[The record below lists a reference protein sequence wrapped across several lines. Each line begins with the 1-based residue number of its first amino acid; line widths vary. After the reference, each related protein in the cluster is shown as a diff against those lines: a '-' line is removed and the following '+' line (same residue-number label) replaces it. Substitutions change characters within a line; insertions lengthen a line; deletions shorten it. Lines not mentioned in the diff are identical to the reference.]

1 MMKLST
7 SLIRIRYAVGVM
19 LALSAVFA
27 VVLGTTTLLQHTQV
41 VEAQQT
47 SSNVS
52 FEPDEYVGEEG
63 ESVEVVV
70 MIDSPRAS
78 DVTIPL
84 VRGVGTSTPGSDH
97 APIPQN
103 VTIDAGELSA
113 TVSVDL
119 IDDDV
124 DEGETA
130 ETIVINFGTLPSGIT
145 TAPGATTSTT
155 VSITDND
162 TAGVSTSQSNLG
174 IVEGDVTTGATYT
187 VVLDSEPT
195 GDVEVTISGQTDF
208 VTISGATL
216 TGDDDDVL
224 EFTAD
229 NWDVPQTIKVTAADD
244 VSTPTTATLTHTA
257 SNTGGYT
264 GSETAEVQVAIA
276 DNDSE
281 AISINPT
288 ALSADEGGSTSY
300 TIRLS
305 MQPESGTGNVT
316 VTVSGQGTGD
326 PLSNDISLSGSALSG
341 ADGDEIIFNRANWNV
356 PRRITVN
363 VAEDDD
369 AETDLAVTLAHSAAG
384 GGYAS
389 AATVNVTITSTDN
402 DTKEILVSREPISV
416 DEGDQ
421 AGETYRIKLS
431 AEPTGPVTVEI
442 APDNSGVT
450 VLPDEISF
458 NENNWDEWSQLIRIT
473 VLEDPDAINDETNLT
488 HTVSNASPGGF
499 AGVVKVLKINEQDDD
514 VVGIT
519 IDADTTTLGVQAP
532 PIAVDEGASA
542 TYTVVLDRQP
552 SAAVTVTLTV
562 PEDSGLTITT
572 PANADDEHVLTFTDQ
587 NWENTQNVTVN
598 ATANGVD
605 DGDRTI
611 DVTHTA
617 SGGGYDDVAVTAG
630 VMITDDDTA
639 GFTFAPP
646 EELSLNDPAGDT
658 TPTAGTYTVGLD
670 SQPTGDVTVM
680 IDAPEG
686 VTLMTGTGDDAEEIT
701 SLTFTLDDAETEA
714 ENDGTWDD
722 TQRVSVTVNDDI
734 DNAESPRDLELTHTA
749 TGGGYDAVEA
759 TTLTLEVTDQDV
771 AGVTVDTVPDVE
783 GEVATEG
790 VQSSPVAVMEGDA
803 DGGSYTVVLNT
814 EPTEDVTITIT
825 GHADT
830 DARLSSDTLT
840 FTADNWD
847 DPQTVTVTLVE
858 DDDAVPN
865 DDVTLMHAASTAS
878 EENVYDAELLPI
890 TNNATVTVDP
900 SDDDAAGVSVST
912 PSLEFVEGDDQDFFT
927 VVLDSQPTG
936 SVTVTVVSG
945 TETVATASPTSITF
959 TTSNWANP
967 RRVSVNPH
975 GEGASQ
981 ITLNPANG
989 GYGAVADATVTVTVV
1004 DSDDP
1009 AISVSPINLTIDEGD
1024 TTGATYNVRL
1034 SQAPTSDEDEDVTVT
1049 VTGYANTDVTISG
1062 PTLNED
1068 DELTFTSE
1076 NWNVMQSITVVAAE
1090 DDDAAVDTA
1099 VTLTHTASA
1108 TGGYT
1113 TTVTATVNVTI
1124 EENDENGIT
1133 VSREAITVTEGDT
1146 TGVSYTVVLDAEPSE
1161 DVTVT
1166 LAGHGVDVGSVDND
1180 VDISGVPLGGL
1191 DDTQLTF
1198 TMTNWDTPQTITVNA
1213 VDDDDA
1219 VTDED
1224 VKLVHTANNIGG
1236 YAGTETAEVTVSITD
1251 DDTAAITVD
1260 TDLMTEEVQ
1269 TTALAVDE
1277 GDTEGAMYS
1286 VTLTATPD
1294 ETVTVTIESPEDS
1307 GVMLATNGTPAAKLE
1322 LTFQADAEP
1331 VAQNVTVTVMDD
1343 DNAEGDRNVVL
1354 THTAAAG
1361 AEDDEN
1367 VYDGVTATVTL
1378 AVSDDDE
1385 TILNI
1390 IDGALA
1396 EVESLT
1402 LREDDP
1408 NDIMRYYVVLDSAP
1422 DQDVTVTVTAPEGLT
1437 LVKADGTRG
1446 QSIELMFEAPTED
1459 PPSNGTWADPQQVD
1473 IYHSG
1478 PDHVDQGASYM
1489 VTVTHSASG
1498 GYGSMTLP
1506 VTITD
1511 NDFQAISTVP
1521 AMELTTIEGS
1531 TQGSTYQVKL
1541 LARPRFPSTDV
1552 GELTVTI
1559 TPKLDGSETQLVT
1572 VTPSELTFT
1581 AANFASAQV
1590 VTVKAAA
1597 GSLSGASSLDF
1608 TLEHLISTEG
1618 ITFGTDR
1625 EMSAIKVLDLTVHS
1639 SASNA
1644 TGKPVI
1650 NGSPLQVGTTLTAGI
1665 GNVDDPNGPGTLS
1678 YEWRRGTM
1686 SVGTGMTYTV
1696 VADDVGQNIT
1706 VTVSFDDL
1714 GGTAESRTSD
1724 AVRIYGAVGPVII
1737 QTAQTLEADL
1747 SDILAAYRLPA
1758 DHPFTFVWSRNG
1770 TAIAGNDRD
1779 RLTLGSADDG
1789 ATFTVSVTFMDAA
1802 GEPVTR
1808 PSAAARADVTAIY
1821 APGQISEIRPAI
1833 RGVTVSAGDTVRLEV
1848 LVYGLQGV
1856 QDQDLADG
1864 VSLDWTVARGDATP
1878 STLSETGS
1886 RISYRASDSPGTYT
1900 VTASLSDRDCRPD
1913 TETDREADCSA
1924 EFEVRVRR
1932 PTAAPVPVDT
1942 PENPPGEIA
1951 TVLTD
1956 GDGNQYEVF
1965 TPEGGGTFTGEG
1977 YTLTAGAGAIPNGEY
1992 IGIRVSDEGSASNAG
2007 MTHQRYT
2014 LGGNMYSV
2022 SAVDASNADIT
2033 SYALNSAATICVPL
2047 PDELRSNI
2055 SNLAVVAVNADGS
2068 LTILSASVRL
2078 GSNGTQVCGN
2088 LSGLPAS
2095 VAVGSA
2101 GAPAPL
2107 PTPVPPTATPEAPDT
2122 GGAAPTSNAALW
2134 ALLLGFAVVASGTF
2148 LVIGRRRESSRK

>member
-52 FEPDEYVGEEG
+52 FGEETYDGEEG
-63 ESVEVVV
+63 ETVEVVV

-84 VRGVGTSTPGSDH
+84 VRGVGTATPGSDH

-103 VTIDAGELSA
+103 VTIDAGDLSA

-130 ETIVINFGTLPSGIT
+130 ETIIINFGTLPSGIT
-145 TAPGATTSTT
+145 SAPGASTT

-162 TAGVSTSQSNLG
+162 TAGVSASQSNLG
-174 IVEGDVTTGATYT
+174 IVEGDVTTGATYA

-195 GDVEVTISGQTDF
+195 GDVEVTISGQTEF

-216 TGDDDDVL
+216 AGDDDNVL

-244 VSTPTTATLTHTA
+244 ESTPTTATLTHTA

-264 GSETAEVQVAIA
+264 DSETAEVQVAIA
-276 DNDSE
+276 NNDSP

-305 MQPESGTGNVT
+305 QQPAPGTGNVT

-326 PLSNDISLSGSALSG
+326 PLSNDVSLSGSALSG

-369 AETDLAVTLAHSAAG
+369 AETDNPVTLTHNADG
-384 GGYAS
+384 GGYAG
-389 AATVNVTITSTDN
+389 AAAVSVTITSTDN

-431 AEPTGPVTVEI
+431 AEPNATVNVAI

-450 VLPDEISF
+450 VLPNSISF
-458 NENNWDEWSQLIRIT
+458 NANNWDEWSQLIRIT
-473 VLEDPDAINDETNLT
+473 VLEDPDAINDETDLT
-488 HTVSNASPGGF
+488 HTASGGGF
-499 AGVVKVLKINEQDDD
+499 EDVVKVLKINEQDDD

-519 IDADTTTLGVQAP
+519 IAP
-532 PIAVDEGASA
+532 DPIEVDEGESV

-552 SAAVTVTLTV
+552 SADVNITLTV
-562 PEDSGLTITT
+562 PDDSGLEITT
-572 PANADDEHVLTFTDQ
+572 PGENADEEHVLTFTDQ
-587 NWENTQNVTVN
+587 NSENTQNVTVN
-598 ATANGVD
+598 ATENGVD

-617 SGGGYDDVAVTAG
+617 SGGGYDDVAVTAA
-630 VMITDDDTA
+630 VMIEDDDTA
-639 GFTFAPP
+639 GFTFTGDP
-646 EELSLNDPAGDT
+646 LNVTEDGAAD
-658 TPTAGTYTVGLD
+658 TYTIVLA
-670 SQPTGDVTVM
+670 SEPTGDVTVM

-686 VTLMTGTGDDAEEIT
+686 VTLMTGTGDDEEEIT
-701 SLTFTLDDAETEA
+701 SLTFTLNDPDDDEA
-714 ENDGTWDD
+714 DNNGNWDEPQ
-722 TQRVSVTVNDDI
+722 TVSVTADDDI
-734 DNAESPRDLELTHTA
+734 DNDESPREMELTHTA
-749 TGGGYDAVEA
+749 TGGGYGAVEA
-759 TTLTLEVTDQDV
+759 ATVTLNVTDEDV

-783 GEVATEG
+783 GDADTEG
-790 VQSSPVAVMEGDA
+790 PQTTPVAVMEGDA
-803 DGGSYTVVLNT
+803 DGGSYTVVLNS
-814 EPTEDVTITIT
+814 EPTEDVTIEIT
-825 GHADT
+825 GHAET

-858 DDDAVPN
+858 DDDAEAEAE
-865 DDVTLMHAASTAS
+865 VTLAHVASTAS
-878 EENVYDAELLPI
+878 EENSYDSVTI
-890 TNNATVTVDP
+890 DSVTVNFT
-900 SDDDAAGVSVST
+900 DDDAAGVSVST

-936 SVTVTVVSG
+936 SVAVTVTSNNTG
-945 TETVATASPTSITF
+945 VASVLPTSITF
-959 TTSNWANP
+959 TTTNWATP
-967 RRVSVNPH
+967 RRVSVNP
-975 GEGASQ
+975 GTEGTST
-981 ITLNPANG
+981 ITLNPDNG
-989 GYGAVADATVTVTVV
+989 GYAAVDSATVTVTVV
-1004 DSDDP
+1004 DSDAP
-1009 AISVSPINLTIDEGD
+1009 AISVSPINITVDEGD
-1024 TTGATYNVRL
+1024 TTGESYTVRL
-1034 SQAPTSDEDEDVTVT
+1034 TQAPTDDEDVTVT
-1049 VTGYANTDVTISG
+1049 VTGHANTDLTIAGS
-1062 PTLNED
+1062 TLNED
-1068 DELTFTSE
+1068 DELTFTST
-1076 NWNVMQSITVVAAE
+1076 NWNVMQTITVTAAE

-1099 VTLTHTASA
+1099 VVLTHTADNA
-1108 TGGYT
+1108 GGYT
-1113 TTVTATVNVTI
+1113 DAVTATVNVSI

-1133 VSREAITVTEGDT
+1133 VSREAITVAEGDT
-1146 TGVSYTVVLDAEPSE
+1146 TGVSYTVVLDAEPSANVI
-1161 DVTVT
+1161 VTI
-1166 LAGHGVDVGSVDND
+1166 AGHGVDDINNLVENREND
-1180 VDISGVPLGGL
+1180 VSISGTTLTNDV
-1191 DDTQLTF
+1191 LTF
-1198 TMTNWDTPQTITVNA
+1198 TMTNWDTPQTVTVIA
-1213 VDDDDA
+1213 VEDADA

-1224 VKLVHTANNIGG
+1224 VELTHTADNAGG
-1236 YAGTETAEVTVSITD
+1236 YTPDVTAEVTVSITD
-1251 DDTAAITVD
+1251 DDIAAIRVD
-1260 TDLMTEEVQ
+1260 TNTDTDEEYETTLEIVEGGETEM
-1269 TTALAVDE
+1269 VD
-1277 GDTEGAMYS
+1277 GVSTPVTYTYT

-1294 ETVTVTIESPEDS
+1294 VEVTVTIGTPEDS
-1307 GVMLATNGTPAAKLE
+1307 GVMLAEVGETAEAEIE
-1322 LTFQADAEP
+1322 LTFGANTAP
-1331 VAQNVTVTVMDD
+1331 VPQTVTVTLPGDD
-1343 DNAEGDRNVVL
+1343 VAQGDRSVVI
-1354 THTAAAG
+1354 THTASTTV
-1361 AEDDEN
+1361 EDNDN

-1378 AVSDDDE
+1378 AITEDDR
-1385 TILNI
+1385 TILKLV
-1390 IDGALA
+1390 DGDLD

-1402 LREDDP
+1402 LIEDDP

-1422 DQDVTVTVTAPEGLT
+1422 EQDVTVTVTAPEGLT

-1459 PPSNGTWADPQQVD
+1459 PVSDGTWEVPQQVD
-1473 IYHSG
+1473 IFHSG
-1478 PDHVDQGASYM
+1478 PDDVDQGASYM
-1489 VTVTHSASG
+1489 VMVTHSASG

-1531 TQGSTYQVKL
+1531 TQGDTYTVEL

-1559 TPKLDGSETQLVT
+1559 TPKLDGSATQLVT

-1625 EMSAIKVLDLTVHS
+1625 ETSAIKVLELTVHS

-1665 GNVDDPNGPGTLS
+1665 GNVDDPNGLGTLS
-1678 YEWRRGTM
+1678 YEWRRGTVP
-1686 SVGTGMTYTV
+1686 VGTDTTYTV

-1770 TAIAGNDRD
+1770 TAIPGNDRD

-1789 ATFTVSVTFMDAA
+1789 ATFTVSVTFMHA

-1808 PSAAARADVTAIY
+1808 TSAAARADVTAIY

-1900 VTASLSDRDCRPD
+1900 VMASLSDRDCRPD

-1942 PENPPGEIA
+1942 PQNPPGEIP
-1951 TVLTD
+1951 TLLTD
-1956 GDGNQYEVF
+1956 DDGNQYEVF
-1965 TPEGGGTFTGEG
+1965 TPEGGGTFTGES

-2014 LGGNMYSV
+2014 LGGNMFSV

-2033 SYALNSAATICVPL
+2033 SYALNSAATVCVPL

-2055 SNLAVVAVNADGS
+2055 SNLALVAINADGS

-2078 GSNGTQVCGN
+2078 GTNGTLVCGN

-2122 GGAAPTSNAALW
+2122 GGAAPASNAALW

-2148 LVIGRRRESSRK
+2148 LVIGRRRESSSK

>member
-52 FEPDEYVGEEG
+52 FGAATYPGEEG

-103 VTIDAGELSA
+103 VTIDAGDLSA

-124 DEGETA
+124 DEGDGDTV

-145 TAPGATTSTT
+145 TALGAITSTT
-155 VSITDND
+155 VNITDND

-195 GDVEVTISGQTDF
+195 GDVEVTISGQGDG

-216 TGDDDDVL
+216 TGDGDDVL

-229 NWDVPQTIKVTAADD
+229 NWDIPQSIKVTAEDEL
-244 VSTPTTATLTHTA
+244 TANSPVTLTHTA
-257 SNTGGYT
+257 GNTGGYT
-264 GSETAEVQVAIA
+264 DNETAEVSVAIA
-276 DNDSE
+276 DNDAP

-300 TIRLS
+300 TVRLS
-305 MQPESGTGNVT
+305 RQPTVAAGSVT
-316 VTVSGQGTGD
+316 VTIAGQSTETTE
-326 PLSNDISLSGSALSG
+326 NDISLSGSALSG
-341 ADGDEIIFNRANWNV
+341 PDNDRIVFNRANWNV

-369 AETDLAVTLAHSAAG
+369 AEDDGNVTLTHTATGQAEYQNITGPAVT
-384 GGYAS
+384 
-389 AATVNVTITSTDN
+389 VDITEN
-402 DTKEILVSREPISV
+402 DTRAILVSLDPINV
-416 DEGDQ
+416 NEGDQ
-421 AGETYRIKLS
+421 VGETYRVKLS
-431 AEPTGPVTVEI
+431 AEPDASLTGVVTVTI
-442 APDNSGVT
+442 TPDNSGVE
-450 VLPDEISF
+450 VLPGSVTFD
-458 NENNWDEWSQLIRIT
+458 ENNWNDWSQLIRVT
-473 VLEDPDAINDETNLT
+473 VLDDADAIDDVTNLT
-488 HTVSNASPGGF
+488 HEADNAGGYN
-499 AGVVKVLKINEQDDD
+499 GVTKVVKINENDDD
-514 VVGIT
+514 RIGIT
-519 IDADTTTLGVQAP
+519 ISPDPLEVDEDVGTATISVVLDTAPSEDVTVSIGLPEDEEGITLSDDELMFTAPSQGNPGNWVAAQDVTVTVVDNQMADGDRSIELSYEASGGDYNGLTTTSSVD
-532 PIAVDEGASA
+532 IEDDEGAGIALDPAETLSATEGTVA
-542 TYTVVLDRQP
+542 TYTVALDSEP
-552 SAAVTVTLTV
+552 TGDVTVEISLPDGVTLVDAEDMELSENTLTFLAADPMADTPV
-562 PEDSGLTITT
+562 LSDWDTPQTVRFIADDDIDSGPDT
-572 PANADDEHVLTFTDQ
+572 AD
-587 NWENTQNVTVN
+587 NTRELELV
-598 ATANGVD
+598 
-605 DGDRTI
+605 
-611 DVTHTA
+611 HTA
-617 SGGGYDDVAVTAG
+617 SGGGYDG
-630 VMITDDDTA
+630 VEAATLTLNVTDDD
-639 GFTFAPP
+639 
-646 EELSLNDPAGDT
+646 
-658 TPTAGTYTVGLD
+658 
-670 SQPTGDVTVM
+670 
-680 IDAPEG
+680 DAG
-686 VTLMTGTGDDAEEIT
+686 VTIDT
-701 SLTFTLDDAETEA
+701 DAETA
-714 ENDGTWDD
+714 DAQQDP
-722 TQRVSVTVNDDI
+722 I
-734 DNAESPRDLELTHTA
+734 
-749 TGGGYDAVEA
+749 AVE
-759 TTLTLEVTDQDV
+759 
-771 AGVTVDTVPDVE
+771 
-783 GEVATEG
+783 
-790 VQSSPVAVMEGDA
+790 EGDA
-803 DGGSYTVVLNT
+803 DGASYTVVLVT

-830 DARLSSDTLT
+830 DVRLSSDTLT
-840 FTADNWD
+840 FTANNWD
-847 DPQTVTVTLVE
+847 DAQTVTVTIVE
-858 DDDAVPN
+858 DDDAEDN
-865 DDVTLMHAASTAS
+865 AAVTLEHAASTAS
-878 EENVYDAELLPI
+878 EDNVYDAAAIDDLM
-890 TNNATVTVDP
+890 VVP
-900 SDDDAAGVSVST
+900 SDDDDAGVSVST
-912 PSLEFVEGDDQDFFT
+912 PSLEFVEGEDQDFFT

-936 SVTVTVVSG
+936 NVTVMVDSVP
-945 TETVATASPTSITF
+945 ETVATASPTSITF
-959 TTSNWANP
+959 TTSNWATP
-967 RRVSVNPH
+967 RRVSVNP
-975 GEGASQ
+975 GTDGTST
-981 ITLNPANG
+981 ITLNPADNNNG
-989 GYGAVADATVTVTVV
+989 GYEEVESATVTVTVV
-1004 DSDDP
+1004 DSDAP
-1009 AISVSPINLTIDEGD
+1009 AISVSPINITVDEGD
-1024 TTGATYNVRL
+1024 TTGESYTVRL
-1034 SQAPTSDEDEDVTVT
+1034 TQAPTDDEDVTVT
-1049 VTGYANTDVTISG
+1049 VTGHANTDLTISG
-1062 PTLNED
+1062 STLNED
-1068 DELTFTSE
+1068 DELTFTST
-1076 NWNVMQSITVVAAE
+1076 NWNVMQTITVTAAE
-1090 DDDAAVDTA
+1090 DDDAADDTETPIQL
-1099 VTLTHTASA
+1099 VHTADAS
-1108 TGGYT
+1108 GGYQGNE
-1113 TTVTATVNVTI
+1113 TAPVNVSI

-1166 LAGHGVDVGSVDND
+1166 LAGHGVDVVGVDND

-1224 VKLVHTANNIGG
+1224 VELVHTADNAGG
-1236 YAGTETAEVTVSITD
+1236 YAGTETAKVTVSITD
-1251 DDTAAITVD
+1251 DDTAAIRVD
-1260 TDLMTEEVQ
+1260 TDTDTLEEYETTLEIVEGGETEIVDGDQ
-1269 TTALAVDE
+1269 TAV
-1277 GDTEGAMYS
+1277 TYTYT
-1286 VTLTATPD
+1286 VTLTAVPD
-1294 ETVTVTIESPEDS
+1294 VAVTVTIEAPEAS
-1307 GVMLATNGTPAAKLE
+1307 GVMLTSAAEGPANEIA
-1322 LTFQADAEP
+1322 LTFEANAHTDGEVAE
-1331 VAQNVTVTVMDD
+1331 QTVTVTLPGDD
-1343 DNAEGDRNVVL
+1343 VAEGDRSVVIS
-1354 THTAAAG
+1354 HTAST
-1361 AEDDEN
+1361 EVENNDN
-1367 VYDGVTATVTL
+1367 VYDRVTATVTL
-1378 AVSDDDE
+1378 AITEDDR
-1385 TILNI
+1385 TILKLV
-1390 IDGALA
+1390 DGDLDD
-1396 EVESLT
+1396 VESLT
-1402 LREDDP
+1402 LIEDDP

-1422 DQDVTVTVTAPEGLT
+1422 EQDVTVTVTAPEGLT

-1459 PPSNGTWADPQQVD
+1459 PVSDGTWDIPQQVD
-1473 IYHSG
+1473 IFHSG
-1478 PDHVDQGASYM
+1478 PDDVDQGASYM
-1489 VTVTHSASG
+1489 VMVTHSASG

-1581 AANFASAQV
+1581 AANFARLQV
-1590 VTVKAAA
+1590 VTVKAAT

-1650 NGSPLQVGTTLTAGI
+1650 DGSPLQVGTTLTAGI
-1665 GNVDDPNGPGTLS
+1665 GNVDDPNGRGTLS
-1678 YEWRRGTM
+1678 YEWRRGTVP
-1686 SVGTGMTYTV
+1686 VGTDTTYTV

-1789 ATFTVSVTFMDAA
+1789 ATFTVSVTFMHA

-1808 PSAAARADVTAIY
+1808 PSAATTADVTAIY

-1886 RISYRASDSPGTYT
+1886 RINYRASDSPGTYT
-1900 VTASLSDRDCRPD
+1900 VMASLSDRDCRPD

-1977 YTLTAGAGAIPNGEY
+1977 YTLSAGAGAIPNGEY

-2078 GSNGTQVCGN
+2078 GTNGTLVCGN

-2134 ALLLGFAVVASGTF
+2134 ALLLGFAVVAFSTF
-2148 LVIGRRRESSRK
+2148 LVIGRRRESTRK